1 MVASSFIELNF
12 RTVDV
17 NSGSLIKDVG
27 QQIHTDANDDLNDLR
42 IDEAALGLTAVI
54 RGMMTL
60 LGINNF
66 RFLVWVSDF
75 ILGTKIGYG
84 ILKN

>member
-17 NSGSLIKDVG
+17 N
-27 QQIHTDANDDLNDLR
+27 DLR
-42 IDEAALGLTAVI
+42 IDEAPLGLTTVI

>member
-17 NSGSLIKDVG
+17 N
-27 QQIHTDANDDLNDLR
+27 DLR
-42 IDEAALGLTAVI
+42 IDEAPLGLTTVI
-54 RGMMTL
+54 RGMIAL

-84 ILKN
+84 ILKNK

>member
-1 MVASSFIELNF
+1 MIA
-12 RTVDV
+12 
-17 NSGSLIKDVG
+17 
-27 QQIHTDANDDLNDLR
+27 
-42 IDEAALGLTAVI
+42 
-54 RGMMTL
+54 L